1 MFVHAV
7 SSTNTSET
15 SKCFSTMGVLTKK
28 ASTNMFVSHKWS
40 TEDQVGDSATVS
52 RSARAW
58 PAFASLLELR
68 SRFWNASSEQ
78 TMPSCILIAAQGVFD
93 ADNALTFVTTSCE
106 NGRLGVRDG
115 KRKTCASETPP

>member
-15 SKCFSTMGVLTKK
+15 CKCFSTMGVLTKK
-28 ASTNMFVSHKWS
+28 ASTNMFASDKWI
-40 TEDQVGDSATVS
+40 TEDHVGDSATVS

-58 PAFASLLELR
+58 PAFTTLLVVR

-78 TMPSCILIAAQGVFD
+78 TMPSCILTAAHEVFD
-93 ADNALTFVTTSCE
+93 ADIALTFVTTSCE
-106 NGRLGVRDG
+106 KGHLGVRDG
-115 KRKTCASETPP
+115 KNENVCE